1 MSNLD
6 KTLHQDLNES
16 LKKGDHDSTNALRF
30 LISRIQYARIE
41 KQEELTDKDI
51 LAVISKQ
58 AKSRR
63 ESIDAFRS
71 GGRDDLVEKETRDL
85 EVIERYLPEQL
96 GEDAILDVIRKV
108 IHEQECSGIADM
120 GKLMKGA
127 MAELQGQ
134 ADGKTVSRLA
144 GEELHRGSEQESD

>member
-41 KQEELTDKDI
+41 KQDELTDQEV

-63 ESIDAFRS
+63 ESIEAFRS

-85 EVIERYLPEQL
+85 EVIERYLPELL
-96 GEDAILDVIRKV
+96 GEDAVRDVIRRV
-108 IHEQECSGIADM
+108 IGEQEYSGIADM
-120 GKLMKGA
+120 GKLMKDV
-127 MAELQGQ
+127 MAELKGQ
-134 ADGKTVSRLA
+134 ADGKLVNQLA
-144 GEELHRGSEQESD
+144 SEELQRESD

>member
-1 MSNLD
+1 MSSLD
-6 KTLHQDLNES
+6 KTLQRDLNES
-16 LKKGDHDSTNALRF
+16 LKRGDHDSINALRF

-41 KQEELTDKDI
+41 KQDELTDQDI

-85 EVIERYLPEQL
+85 EVIERYLPELL
-96 GEDAILDVIRKV
+96 GEDDVREVVRKIIR
-108 IHEQECSGIADM
+108 EQGYGDISDM
-120 GKLMKGA
+120 GMLMKGA
-127 MAELQGQ
+127 MAELKGQ
-134 ADGKTVSRLA
+134 ADGKLVNRLA
-144 GEELHRGSEQESD
+144 SEELQRDPD

>member
-6 KTLHQDLNES
+6 KTLQQDLNAS
-16 LKKGDHDSTNALRF
+16 LKKGDHDSINALRF

-41 KQEELTDKDI
+41 KQDELTDQEV

-63 ESIDAFRS
+63 ESIEAFRS

-85 EVIERYLPEQL
+85 EVIERYLPELL
-96 GEDAILDVIRKV
+96 GEDAVRDVIRRV
-108 IHEQECSGIADM
+108 IEKQEYSGIADM
-120 GKLMKGA
+120 GKLMKDV
-127 MAELQGQ
+127 MAELKGQ
-134 ADGKTVSRLA
+134 ADGKLVNQLA
-144 GEELHRGSEQESD
+144 SEELQRESD